1 MKKYLV
7 FVNERGTKRVE
18 DVKDFIES
26 ELNKFLTDVKV
37 EKKNL
42 KCFKWGDF
50 LYKFDKI
57 NNIIEVNESLYC
69 VITLKQ
75 VGYYYII
82 QTYNDGERCFETIDC
97 SKSFTTYEECYDSMK
112 LESMQH
118 LASDIDVQQD
128 FEDGCECYHYNVSFK
143 HNEIKIEN
151 KIKYTLFCKL

>member
-7 FVNERGTKRVE
+7 FINEKGTKRVE
-18 DVKDFIES
+18 EVKNFFEP

-37 EKKNL
+37 DKRIL
-42 KCFKWGDF
+42 KYFKWGDF

-57 NNIIEVNESLYC
+57 NNIIEVNEKLYC

-75 VGYYYII
+75 VGYYYITQI
-82 QTYNDGERCFETIDC
+82 CDGDERYFETIEC
-97 SKSFTTYEECYDSMK
+97 SESFTTYEECYNSMK

-118 LASDIDVQQD
+118 LVSNIDAQQD
-128 FEDGCECYHYNVSFK
+128 FEDECECYHYNVSFK

-151 KIKYTLFCKL
+151 KIKYTLFCNL